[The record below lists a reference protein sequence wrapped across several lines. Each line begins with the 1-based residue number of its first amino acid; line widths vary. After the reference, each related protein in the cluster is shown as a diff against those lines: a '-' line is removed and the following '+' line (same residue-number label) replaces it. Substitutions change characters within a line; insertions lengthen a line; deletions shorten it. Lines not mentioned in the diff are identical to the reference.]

1 MQKLVN
7 NSINSR
13 NQYTSRINYC
23 YLVILLAAIYTM
35 VLSTFS
41 ILRFES
47 FTASAYDLGIM
58 IQTVWN
64 TANGWMLQESI
75 NMGFPMLRFW
85 MAHWEFIY
93 VIIAFF
99 YIIFSSPHTILI
111 FQAAMVA
118 SGALPIFWLGRQVFH
133 NSLIGVVFALGYLL
147 NPALQNA
154 NLFDVHGITLA
165 APMLAFSF
173 YYLYNKN
180 FKLFTV
186 FSVLALS
193 CREDSA
199 LILLMMGIYAVL
211 IQKEKKVGLAT
222 IMISALFFF
231 LWYKRMTIRGILGLP
246 AYDIMAG
253 AETHWSHWSQI
264 GQDILYPIKFLAKKY
279 NILYFL
285 YLFGPVIFTSFFSL
299 ETLLIAAPVLAIN
312 LLSSYFYTHDIEHY
326 YSAPI
331 VPFIYI
337 SAIIG
342 SKRILEFLNKKRIE
356 FRSIPNMQVMQ
367 TVIISGIL
375 CGAGIF
381 FIWKSNTFDISQ
393 WKIVPHYDNVKK
405 VIRQIPEDASVS
417 ALNVLV
423 PHVAE
428 RHEIYV
434 FDDNIGKVDYILY
447 DFYMKKYTFITRE
460 TFLLPFDWPYN
471 KRIETVLR
479 DRNYGIVNFQDGVCL
494 FRKGAN
500 YDAGLMKLA
509 YATGDEIHVTSNL
522 DLIPEIHLV
531 GHRLFE
537 PLERGFNMDDP
548 EKQYF
553 LKMIHFT
560 TFWSSKIDY
569 PEDYKFH
576 YKIYNTEQSY
586 FFDHY
591 PVFELF
597 PTSKWIEGEVVR
609 DEIFWEAP
617 REIASGKYTVAVA
630 LEKVAGEFPEMTEFQ
645 PLFEFELLSGGKK

>member
-1 MQKLVN
+1 MQKSAKNV
-7 NSINSR
+7 IDP
-13 NQYTSRINYC
+13 QIQGTSRTNYF
-23 YLVILLAAIYTM
+23 YLVIFLTFIYT
-35 VLSTFS
+35 VALSTFS
-41 ILRFES
+41 IFRFES
-47 FTASAYDLGIM
+47 FVASAYDLGIM

-111 FQAAMVA
+111 FQTAMVA
-118 SGALPIFWLGRQVFH
+118 SGAIPIFWLGRQVFQ
-133 NSLIGVVFALGYLL
+133 NSFIGIVFAAGYLL

-165 APMLAFSF
+165 APMLAYTF
-173 YYLYNKN
+173 YCLYNKN
-180 FKLFTV
+180 YKLFIV
-186 FSVLALS
+186 FSALALS

-199 LILLMMGIYAVL
+199 LILIMMGIYAIL

-222 IMISALFFF
+222 IVISGLFFL
-231 LWYKRMTIRGILGLP
+231 LWYKRMTLRNMLGLP
-246 AYDIMAG
+246 PFEIMAG
-253 AETHWSHWSQI
+253 ADTHWSHLSQVE
-264 GQDILYPIKFLAKKY
+264 QDILYPIKFLAKKY
-279 NILYFL
+279 NVRYFL

-299 ETLLIAAPVLAIN
+299 ETLLIATPVFAIN

-342 SKRILEFLNKKRIE
+342 SRRILDFLNKKITKS
-356 FRSIPNMQVMQ
+356 RSTFNNKILQSALV
-367 TVIISGIL
+367 SGIL
-375 CGAGIF
+375 VCSGVLF
-381 FIWKSNTFDISQ
+381 LWKSNVFDISE
-393 WKIVPHYDNVKK
+393 WKIIPHYANIKK

-417 ALNVLV
+417 SLNALV

-428 RHEIYV
+428 RHEVYV
-434 FDDNIGKVDYILY
+434 FNDNIDKVDYILY

-471 KRIETVLR
+471 ERIESVLR
-479 DRNYGIVNFQDGVCL
+479 DRNYGCVAFQDGVCL

-509 YATGDEIHVTSNL
+509 YASGETIDVMANL
-522 DLIPEIHLV
+522 DLTPEIQFV
-531 GHRLFE
+531 GHRWFE
-537 PLERGFNMDDP
+537 PLERGFNMSDIT
-548 EKQYF
+548 KQYF

-560 TFWSSKIDY
+560 TFWSSKVDY

-586 FFDHY
+586 FFEHY

-597 PTSKWIEGEVVR
+597 PTSKWIEGEMVR

-617 REIASGKYTVAVA
+617 RELPAGKYTVAVA
-630 LEKVAGEFPEMTEFQ
+630 LEKLNSEIPETTEFQ
-645 PLFEFELLSGGKK
+645 PLFEFEF

>member
-1 MQKLVN
+1 MQKPEKTLTG
-7 NSINSR
+7 SHLE
-13 NQYTSRINYC
+13 QTSRFNYC
-23 YLVILLAAIYTM
+23 YVVLFLALVYT
-35 VLSTFS
+35 VALSIFS
-41 ILRFES
+41 IIRFES

-111 FQAAMVA
+111 FQTAMVA
-118 SGALPIFWLGRQVFH
+118 SGAIPIFWLGRQVFQ
-133 NSLIGVVFALGYLL
+133 NSFIGIVFAAGYLL
-147 NPALQNA
+147 NPAIHNA

-180 FKLFTV
+180 YKRFII
-186 FSVLALS
+186 FSALALS

-199 LILLMMGIYAVL
+199 LILIMMGIYAVL
-211 IQKEKKVGLAT
+211 IQKEKKVGFTT
-222 IMISALFFF
+222 IVMSALFFL
-231 LWYKRMTIRGILGLP
+231 LWYKRMTIRNMLGLP
-246 AYDIMAG
+246 AFDIMAG
-253 AETHWSHWSQI
+253 ADTHWSHLSQV
-264 GQDILYPIKFLAKKY
+264 GEDILYPIKFLAKKY
-279 NILYFL
+279 NIRYFL

-299 ETLLIAAPVLAIN
+299 ETLLIATPVFAIN

-342 SKRILEFLNKKRIE
+342 SRRILDFLDKKITKSRTTSNNKILQ
-356 FRSIPNMQVMQ
+356 SVL
-367 TVIISGIL
+367 VSGIL
-375 CGAGIF
+375 VCSGMLF
-381 FIWKSNTFDISQ
+381 LWKSNVFDGGE
-393 WKIVPHYDNVKK
+393 WKIIPHFANIKK

-417 ALNVLV
+417 SLNALV

-428 RHEIYV
+428 RHEVYV
-434 FDDNIGKVDYILY
+434 FNDNIDKVDYILY

-460 TFLLPFDWPYN
+460 TFLLPFDWPDN

-479 DRNYGIVNFQDGVCL
+479 DRNYGCVAFLDGVCL

-509 YATGDEIHVTSNL
+509 YSSGDTIHVKSNL
-522 DLIPEIHLV
+522 DLTPEIQFV
-531 GHRLFE
+531 GHRWFE
-537 PLERGFNMDDP
+537 PLERGFNMSDIT
-548 EKQYF
+548 KQYF

-560 TFWSSKIDY
+560 TFWSSKVDY
-569 PEDYKFH
+569 PEDYKFY

-586 FFDHY
+586 FFEHY

-597 PTSKWIEGEVVR
+597 PTSKWIEGELVR

-617 REIASGKYTVAVA
+617 RDLLAGKYTVAVA
-630 LEKVAGEFPEMTEFQ
+630 LEKLNSEISETTEFQ
-645 PLFEFELLSGGKK
+645 PLFEFEF